1 MKYLKL
7 FEAFV
12 SDVKFYRFSKEDFL
26 DGQDESTY
34 QPKSRQTWGY
44 PQFNEYL
51 VNLGFPDR
59 TKCIHFMDTMAFNS
73 GELDNYK
80 NLYGHWVYEIE
91 VDENS
96 NLGWSFCLVV
106 NDWYFHYYLHKL
118 DGNPVVEDVRNYVSS
133 LETQDEQE
141 ITNLR
146 IDYVIERGIIG
157 TGTLQDL
164 KNSPFYGKQPVFV
177 WTTDDVKMKVID
189 SPKKISKDPKS
200 YKNEPVINSED
211 FLSRGIQSKEIGQ
224 FYQSEFGKT
233 LKREQLG
240 REEALRLLDEWVKT
254 R

>member
-1 MKYLKL
+1 
-7 FEAFV
+7 
-12 SDVKFYRFSKEDFL
+12 
-26 DGQDESTY
+26 
-34 QPKSRQTWGY
+34 
-44 PQFNEYL
+44 
-51 VNLGFPDR
+51 
-59 TKCIHFMDTMAFNS
+59 MDNMAFNS

-80 NLYGHWVYEIE
+80 NLYGRWVYEIE